1 MANVK
6 KSALVLYS
14 AADMYALVAD
24 IEAYPQFL
32 PWCRSTHI
40 LSRTEDEVRATI
52 EMAKGGVHK
61 SFTTC
66 NRMQK
71 HKMIDI
77 RLLEGPFKRLE
88 GYWRFEALRAN
99 ASKVSL
105 DMEFEFAN
113 PLVRMAIEPIFKQ
126 IANSLV
132 DAFCKRAVDL
142 YGARSL

>member
-1 MANVK
+1 MATVK

-14 AADMYALVAD
+14 AAEMYALVGD
-24 IEAYPQFL
+24 IEAYPRFL

-40 LSRTEDEVRATI
+40 LIRNEDEVRATI
-52 EMAKGGVHK
+52 EMVKGGVHK

-66 NRMQK
+66 NRMQN

-88 GYWRFEALRAN
+88 GYWRFEPLRAD

-105 DMEFEFAN
+105 DMEFEFASS
-113 PLVRMAIEPIFKQ
+113 LLRMAVEPVFKQ

-142 YGARSL
+142 YGKR

>member
-1 MANVK
+1 VATVK

-14 AADMYALVAD
+14 AAEMYALVED
-24 IEAYPQFL
+24 IEAYPRFL
-32 PWCRSTHI
+32 PWCRSTQV
-40 LSRTEDEVRATI
+40 LSRNEDEVRATI
-52 EMAKGGVHK
+52 EMVKGGVHK

-66 NRMQK
+66 NRMQN

-88 GYWRFEALRAN
+88 GYWRFEPLRAD

-105 DMEFEFAN
+105 DMEFEFAS
-113 PLVRMAIEPIFKQ
+113 PLLRVAVEPVFKQ

-132 DAFCKRAVDL
+132 DAFCKRAVEL
-142 YGARSL
+142 YGKR

>member
-1 MANVK
+1 MATVK

-14 AADMYALVAD
+14 AAEMYALVGD
-24 IEAYPQFL
+24 IEAYPRFL
-32 PWCRSTHI
+32 PWCRSSRV
-40 LSRTEDEVRATI
+40 LSSNDDEVRATI
-52 EMAKGGVHK
+52 EMVKGGIHK

-66 NRMQK
+66 NRMQR

-88 GYWRFEALRAN
+88 GYWRFEPLRAD

-113 PLVRMAIEPIFKQ
+113 HLLRMAVEPVFTQ

-142 YGARSL
+142 YGKR

>member
-1 MANVK
+1 MATVK

-14 AADMYALVAD
+14 AAEMYALVGD

-32 PWCRSTHI
+32 PWCRSTTI
-40 LSRTEDEVRATI
+40 LSRNEDEVRATI

-66 NRMQK
+66 NRMQR

-88 GYWRFEALRAN
+88 GYWRFEPLRAD

-113 PLVRMAIEPIFKQ
+113 QLLRVAVEPVFKQ

-132 DAFCKRAVDL
+132 DAFCTRAVDL
-142 YGARSL
+142 YGKR

>member
-1 MANVK
+1 MATVK

-14 AADMYALVAD
+14 AAEMYALVGD
-24 IEAYPQFL
+24 IEAYPRFL

-40 LSRTEDEVRATI
+40 LIRNENEVRATI
-52 EMAKGGVHK
+52 EMVKGGVHK

-66 NRMQK
+66 NRMQN

-88 GYWRFEALRAN
+88 GYWRFEPLRAD

-105 DMEFEFAN
+105 DMEFEFASS
-113 PLVRMAIEPIFKQ
+113 LLRMAVEPVFKQ

-142 YGARSL
+142 YGRR

>member
-1 MANVK
+1 MATVK

-14 AADMYALVAD
+14 TAEMYALVDD

-32 PWCRSTHI
+32 PWCRSTRI
-40 LSRTEDEVRATI
+40 LSRNEHEVRATI
-52 EMAKGGVHK
+52 EMVKGGIHK

-88 GYWRFEALRAN
+88 GYWRFEPLRSD

-105 DMEFEFAN
+105 DLEFEFAST
-113 PLVRMAIEPIFKQ
+113 LLRVAVEPIFKQ
-126 IANSLV
+126 ITNSLV
-132 DAFCKRAVDL
+132 DAFCKRAIDL
-142 YGARSL
+142 YGKR

>member
-1 MANVK
+1 VATVK
-6 KSALVLYS
+6 KSALILYS
-14 AADMYALVAD
+14 AAEMYALVSD

-32 PWCRSTHI
+32 PWCRSTQVI
-40 LSRTEDEVRATI
+40 SRSEDEVRAVI
-52 EMAKGGVHK
+52 EMVKGRVHK
-61 SFTTC
+61 SFSTI
-66 NRMQK
+66 NRMQH

-77 RLLEGPFKRLE
+77 RLLEGPFRRLE
-88 GYWRFEALRAN
+88 GYWRFDPLRAD

-113 PLVRMAIEPIFKQ
+113 PLLRMAVEPVFKQ

-142 YGARSL
+142 YGRR

>member
-1 MANVK
+1 MATVK

-14 AADMYALVAD
+14 AAEMYALVGD
-24 IEAYPQFL
+24 IETYPQFL
-32 PWCRSTHI
+32 PWCRSTTI
-40 LSRTEDEVRATI
+40 LSRNEDEVRATI

-66 NRMQK
+66 NRMQR

-88 GYWRFEALRAN
+88 GYWRFEPLRAD

-113 PLVRMAIEPIFKQ
+113 QLLRVAVEPVFKQ

-142 YGARSL
+142 YGKR

>member
-1 MANVK
+1 MATVK

-14 AADMYALVAD
+14 AAEMYALVGD

-32 PWCRSTHI
+32 PWCRSTTI
-40 LSRTEDEVRATI
+40 LSRNEDEVRATI

-66 NRMQK
+66 NRMQR

-77 RLLEGPFKRLE
+77 RLLEGPFKRLD
-88 GYWRFEALRAN
+88 GYWRFEPLRAD

-113 PLVRMAIEPIFKQ
+113 QLLRVAVEPVFKQ

-132 DAFCKRAVDL
+132 DAFCTRAVDL
-142 YGARSL
+142 YGKR

>member
-1 MANVK
+1 VATVK

-14 AADMYALVAD
+14 AAEMYALVGD

-32 PWCRSTHI
+32 PWCRSTTI
-40 LSRTEDEVRATI
+40 LSRNEDEVRATI

-66 NRMQK
+66 NRMQR

-88 GYWRFEALRAN
+88 GYWRFEPLRAD

-113 PLVRMAIEPIFKQ
+113 QLLRVAVEPVFKQ

-132 DAFCKRAVDL
+132 DAFCTRAVDL
-142 YGARSL
+142 YGKR

>member
-1 MANVK
+1 MAIVK

-14 AADMYALVAD
+14 AAEMYALVSD

-32 PWCRSTHI
+32 PWCRSTQV
-40 LSRTEDEVRATI
+40 LSRSEDEVRAVI
-52 EMAKGGVHK
+52 EMVKGRVHK
-61 SFTTC
+61 SFSTI
-66 NRMQK
+66 NRMQH

-77 RLLEGPFKRLE
+77 RLLEGPFRRLE
-88 GYWRFEALRAN
+88 GYWRFDPLRVD

-105 DMEFEFAN
+105 DMEFEFAS
-113 PLVRMAIEPIFKQ
+113 PLLRMAIEPVFKQ

-142 YGARSL
+142 YGRR

>member
-1 MANVK
+1 MATVK

-14 AADMYALVAD
+14 ASEMYALVSD

-32 PWCRSTHI
+32 PWCRSTQI
-40 LSRTEDEVRATI
+40 LSRAEDEVRATI
-52 EMAKGGVHK
+52 EMVKGGVHK
-61 SFTTC
+61 SFTTS

-88 GYWRFEALRAN
+88 GYWRFEPLRAD
-99 ASKVSL
+99 ASKVAL
-105 DMEFEFAN
+105 DMEFEFSN
-113 PLVRMAIEPIFKQ
+113 QLLRVAIEPVFKQ

-142 YGARSL
+142 YGKR

>member
-1 MANVK
+1 VATVK

-14 AADMYALVAD
+14 AAEMYALVGD
-24 IEAYPQFL
+24 IEAYPRFL
-32 PWCRSTHI
+32 PWCRSSRV
-40 LSRTEDEVRATI
+40 LSSNDDEVRATI
-52 EMAKGGVHK
+52 EMVKGGIHK

-66 NRMQK
+66 NRMQR

-88 GYWRFEALRAN
+88 GYWRFEPLRAD

-113 PLVRMAIEPIFKQ
+113 HLLRMAVEPVFKQ

-142 YGARSL
+142 YGKR

>member
-1 MANVK
+1 MATVK

-14 AADMYALVAD
+14 AAEMYALVGD
-24 IEAYPQFL
+24 IESYPQFL

-40 LSRTEDEVRATI
+40 LSRNEDEVRATI
-52 EMAKGGVHK
+52 EMVKGGVHK

-66 NRMQK
+66 NRMQN

-88 GYWRFEALRAN
+88 GYWRFEPLRAD
-99 ASKVSL
+99 ACKVSL
-105 DMEFEFAN
+105 DLEFEFSH
-113 PLVRMAIEPIFKQ
+113 LLRVAIEPVFKQ

-142 YGARSL
+142 YGKR

>member
-52 EMAKGGVHK
+52 EMAKGGMHK

-66 NRMQK
+66 NRMQQ

>member
-1 MANVK
+1 MATVK

-14 AADMYALVAD
+14 AAEMYVLVDD

-32 PWCRSTHI
+32 PWCRSSKI
-40 LSRTEDEVRATI
+40 LSRNEDEVRATI

-66 NRMQK
+66 NRMQR

-77 RLLEGPFKRLE
+77 RLVEGPFKRLE
-88 GYWRFEALRAN
+88 GYWRFEPLRAD

-105 DMEFEFAN
+105 DMEFEFASQ
-113 PLVRMAIEPIFKQ
+113 LLRVAVEPVFKQ

-132 DAFCKRAVDL
+132 DAFCKRAVEL
-142 YGARSL
+142 YGKR

>member
-1 MANVK
+1 MATVN

-14 AADMYALVAD
+14 AAEMYGLVEN

-32 PWCRSTHI
+32 PWCRSARI
-40 LSRTEDEVRATI
+40 LSRSADEVRATI
-52 EMAKGGVHK
+52 EMAKSGVHK

-66 NRMQK
+66 NRMQPN
-71 HKMIDI
+71 KMIDI
-77 RLLEGPFKRLE
+77 RLLEGPFKRLQ
-88 GYWRFEALRAN
+88 GYWRFESLRAG

-105 DMEFEFAN
+105 HMEFEFAN
-113 PLVRMAIEPIFKQ
+113 TLLRVAVEPVFKQ

-142 YGARSL
+142 YGRH

>member
-1 MANVK
+1 MATVK

-14 AADMYALVAD
+14 TAEMYALVSD

-32 PWCRSTHI
+32 PWCRSTQV
-40 LSRTEDEVRATI
+40 LSRNENEVRATI

-66 NRMQK
+66 NRMQI
-71 HKMIDI
+71 HKMIGM

-88 GYWRFEALRAN
+88 GYWRFEALRAD

-113 PLVRMAIEPIFKQ
+113 YLLRVAIEPVFKQ

-132 DAFCKRAVDL
+132 DAFCSRAADL
-142 YGARSL
+142 YGKR